1 MKKSFIF
8 ILCAVLFTC
17 CTKTPEQK
25 AEALIKDSV
34 VKHLY
39 VPDSY
44 QPVETQLDSAFAPLQ
59 TPEFIKAVLD
69 LYDMAKDCDYKK
81 NKIKDAKFE
90 MSLWDEPDRSEY
102 AKEQYK
108 EAKEKHDELQASYD
122 KLMSRMEKKGKWIK
136 NKMYEEPNFI
146 GYIAYHRFRAKNNA
160 GNTLFGGAYY
170 LINPDLTSIVAEWKE
185 DEINLFSSLIDEIKD
200 NLENADSLQI

>member
-1 MKKSFIF
+1 MKKSSIF

-17 CTKTPEQK
+17 CAKTPEQK

-44 QPVETQLDSAFAPLQ
+44 QPVKTQLDSAFAPLQ

-108 EAKEKHDELQASYD
+108 EAKEKYDELQASYD
-122 KLMSRMEKKGKWIK
+122 KLMSRMEKKRKWIK

-170 LINPDLTSIVAEWKE
+170 LINPDLTSIVAEWTE
-185 DEINLFSSLIDEIKD
+185 DEINLFCALIDETKEKLND
-200 NLENADSLQI
+200 ADSEE